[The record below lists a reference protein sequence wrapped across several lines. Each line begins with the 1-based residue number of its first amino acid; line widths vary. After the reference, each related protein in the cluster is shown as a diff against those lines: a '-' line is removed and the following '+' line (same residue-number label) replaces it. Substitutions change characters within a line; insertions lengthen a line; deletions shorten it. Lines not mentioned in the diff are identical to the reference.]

1 MTNASLSPAPL
12 ILECLEVRTETPT
25 VKSFVLGTTAGQV
38 LSHRPGQALTLA
50 LDVDGERLYRTFSIA
65 SAPSADGRV
74 ELTIKAHPQ
83 GRATRWLHRALQPGM
98 QVEARG
104 PVGRFVFDAGNGN
117 GVGRPV
123 ALVSAGS
130 GASPLMAML
139 RTLAVTAPETDIAWF
154 HVART
159 PDEVLFGAE
168 IEALQRRMPRL
179 SAAVAVTR
187 PEPGW
192 FGFRGRPTRRLLSV
206 AMPDF
211 GRRDTYCCGPDG
223 FMRTLAL
230 IHDAEGGDAGRFHIE
245 HFGPVT
251 PDPDAAAAVASPGGA
266 PGSGEVYRVTFGGK
280 AFEAAAGET
289 ILAAATR
296 RQVVIPCGCASGLC
310 GTCRVRRVSGTVTMR
325 HNGGLSEAE
334 EAQGFILACSSRP
347 TSDVEIAL

>member
-1 MTNASLSPAPL
+1 MTEDSLTPAPL

-25 VKSFVLGTTAGQV
+25 IKSFVLGTTAGRA

-98 QVEARG
+98 LVEARG
-104 PVGRFVFDAGNGN
+104 PVGCFVFDAEA
-117 GVGRPV
+117 GRPV

-179 SAAVAVTR
+179 SAAMAVTR

-206 AMPDF
+206 AVPDF

-223 FMRTLAL
+223 FMQTLAL

-251 PDPDAAAAVASPGGA
+251 PDPDAAAAVASTRKA
-266 PGSGEVYRVTFGGK
+266 PESGEVYRVTFGGK

-310 GTCRVRRVSGTVTMR
+310 GTCRVRRVSGTVIMR
-325 HNGGLSEAE
+325 HNGGLSDAE